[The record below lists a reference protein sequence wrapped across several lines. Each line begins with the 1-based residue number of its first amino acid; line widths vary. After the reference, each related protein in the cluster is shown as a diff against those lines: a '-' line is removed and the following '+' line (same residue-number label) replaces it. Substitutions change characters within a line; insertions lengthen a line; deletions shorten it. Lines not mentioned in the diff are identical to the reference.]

1 MDKISER
8 SERTKRRTQKIDLEK
23 QKQERKTKRLIEQK
37 NQKQKEIQEMRKQSK
52 SIIKEKFTDFDDF
65 IKFINDEICP
75 VMGEGDGEASHKLPS
90 GTLHMDN
97 FCSNRENFTFE
108 YFTTDAPSGY
118 SLFDIQESIYTGKEY
133 PFYTAIKSIFSELP
147 RLELTERVRIYMI
160 IINRFIYYYQI
171 YLLKKQRKI
180 IPGIDKTA
188 GIIIYTHGA
197 YEVFSPK
204 AILPIEEPLENV
216 FICSKACPGTPA
228 YASNTKVI
236 TDTEYKDSSLNVMLN
251 NINNLGYVNFDQ
263 SVFRNKYKG
272 KGSGNCYTRECK
284 EFGFGLE
291 MQHYITP
298 LTNSYINK
306 SYEAITE
313 DISIYVIDLEI
324 YNTLVN
330 NPDLTT
336 LEIID
341 QANII
346 NQESFH
352 KITEEEE
359 DGNFTYLFTL
369 KDIIDYC
376 KNIKQKPNVFIY
388 DTSCGEI
395 DDLRFNPAKTI
406 RSHKVIK
413 SKIHELT
420 GKYGFGISKKKKNH
434 YKKNK
439 TYKKRKTYKR
449 YK

>member
-1 MDKISER
+1 MDKIIER
-8 SERTKRRTQKIDLEK
+8 NERTKTRRLTIDLERAR
-23 QKQERKTKRLIEQK
+23 QKRIIQRLIEQK
-37 NQKQKEIQEMRKQSK
+37 IQKQKEIEEMRKHSN
-52 SIIKEKFTDFDDF
+52 IKEKFTDFDDF

-75 VMGEGDGEASHKLPS
+75 VMGEGEASHELPS

-97 FCSNRENFTFE
+97 FCSNKENFTFE
-108 YFTTDAPSGY
+108 YFTIDAPSGY
-118 SLFDIQESIYTGKEY
+118 SLFDIEESIYTGQEY

-147 RLELTERVRIYMI
+147 RFKLTERVRIYMI

-171 YLLKKQRKI
+171 YLLKKQGKI
-180 IPGIDKTA
+180 IPGIDETT

-197 YEVFSPK
+197 YEGFSPSS
-204 AILPIEEPLENV
+204 ILPIEEPLENV

-228 YASNTKVI
+228 YASKTKVI
-236 TDTEYKDSSLNVMLN
+236 TDTEYTDSSLNVMLN
-251 NINNLGYVNFDQ
+251 NIDELGYVNFDQ
-263 SVFRNKYKG
+263 SVFRTKYKG
-272 KGSGNCYTRECK
+272 KGSGNCYKRECK

-291 MQHYITP
+291 MQHYISP
-298 LTNSYINK
+298 LTKSYINK
-306 SYEAITE
+306 SYEAMTE
-313 DISIYVIDLEI
+313 DMSIYVIDLEI
-324 YNTLVN
+324 YNTLVD

-406 RSHKVIK
+406 RSHKVIM
-413 SKIHELT
+413 SKVHELT
-420 GKYGFGISKKKKNH
+420 GKYGFGISKKKKKNNH